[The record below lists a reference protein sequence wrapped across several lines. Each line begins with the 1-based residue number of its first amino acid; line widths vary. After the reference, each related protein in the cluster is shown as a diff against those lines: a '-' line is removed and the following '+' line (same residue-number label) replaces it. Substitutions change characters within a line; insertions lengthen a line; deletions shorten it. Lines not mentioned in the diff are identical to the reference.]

1 MSKNQEKIDN
11 DNKSVKKNEN
21 EADNE
26 ESEKEQ
32 NDNEKKVKEGDKKTK
47 LLTAQEEYFKTKK
60 TIYEKL
66 RLSELGWRL
75 HENCQYS
82 KSKLRKLFYAGDDNA
97 LDYKFCLEFNGS
109 DPWAAYEDGAGTGT
123 KINDI

>member
-1 MSKNQEKIDN
+1 MAIDQEKISSNKKSLKKN
-11 DNKSVKKNEN
+11 DN
-21 EADNE
+21 DNE

-32 NDNEKKVKEGDKKTK
+32 KDNEQKLKENGKKDKV
-47 LLTAQEEYFKTKK
+47 LTAQEEYIKTRK

-66 RLSELGWRL
+66 RLGELGWRL

-97 LDYKFCLEFNGS
+97 VDYKFCLEFSGS
-109 DPWAAYEDGAGTGT
+109 DPWAVFEDGTET
-123 KINDI
+123 NFKINDI